1 MISEE
6 LKENIKR
13 HYGDSDED
21 LRDLGAIMD
30 SLEDL
35 DKVEAMKTQLQ
46 TMTIESDRK
55 LKELDDSWR
64 KRYRERFFDGD
75 VTVPD
80 IEEPDSDERDAEDIT
95 IDEYLESIKENKR

>member
-1 MISEE
+1 MISDE

-13 HYGDSDED
+13 HYGDSDDD

-35 DKVEAMKTQLQ
+35 DKVEAMKTQIQ
-46 TMTIESDRK
+46 TMTVENDRK

-75 VTVPD
+75 VSIPD
-80 IEEPDSDERDAEDIT
+80 IEEPDDEVRDAEDIT
-95 IDEYLESIKENKR
+95 IDEYLASITENRR